1 MKNMKLS
8 FKNIFIIQNILY
20 YLRSQDMSVIFYR
33 TQQIVQGI
41 WSSYVLNT
49 YNRKVRYT
57 ILQCTEYVLYMSAK
71 YMYK

>member
-1 MKNMKLS
+1 MENMKLS

>member
-1 MKNMKLS
+1 MENMKLS

-41 WSSYVLNT
+41 
-49 YNRKVRYT
+49 
-57 ILQCTEYVLYMSAK
+57 
-71 YMYK
+71 

>member
-1 MKNMKLS
+1 
-8 FKNIFIIQNILY
+8 
-20 YLRSQDMSVIFYR
+20 MSVIFYR

-57 ILQCTEYVLYMSAK
+57 ILQCTEYILYMSASFQNICTNK
-71 YMYK
+71 IWLVETFYNR